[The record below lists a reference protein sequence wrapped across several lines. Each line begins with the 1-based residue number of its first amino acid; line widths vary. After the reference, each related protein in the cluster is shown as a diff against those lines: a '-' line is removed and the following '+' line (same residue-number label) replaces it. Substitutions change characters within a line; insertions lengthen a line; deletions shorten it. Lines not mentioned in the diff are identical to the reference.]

1 MKGRAGKSLAL
12 FALWIGLFVILL
24 VIDFP
29 IINTVFTAFKTAA
42 DISHSPPKFIF
53 TPVLDNFQYIFS
65 PRGYNF
71 ERYVGNSIIVALA
84 SSMLAIAVA
93 YPAGWAAVRLQGRL
107 TKAVVL
113 IALVFAVFPLIVVAM
128 PLVIL
133 MSKVGLAGT
142 RWALIIAHIFLM
154 SPGTLLLLMGF
165 FREVPREIEEAAV
178 VDGASTWQLLTR
190 VTLPIMVPGLAS
202 VFIMNIVASWNE
214 YLFAVLLTSRN
225 TITATVGAT
234 LFVGAYQILWGP
246 MAAAITVA
254 TIPTLL
260 FIFVSHR
267 TIVRGMTMGA
277 LKG

>member
-1 MKGRAGKSLAL
+1 MKRRTRKSLA
-12 FALWIGLFVILL
+12 FPALWIDLGLILL

-29 IINTVFTAFKTAA
+29 IINTVLTAFKTAPE
-42 DISHSPPKFIF
+42 ISHSPPVFIF
-53 TPVLDNFQYIFS
+53 APVLDNFDYIFS

-71 ERYVGNSIIVALA
+71 ERYVVNSIIVALT
-84 SSMLAIAVA
+84 SSVLAIVVS

-107 TKAVVL
+107 TRTVVL
-113 IALVFAVFPLIVVAM
+113 TALVFAVFPLIVIAM
-128 PLVIL
+128 PLVII
-133 MSKVGLAGT
+133 MSKVGLGGT
-142 RWALIIAHIFLM
+142 RWALIVAHIFLM
-154 SPGTLLLLMGF
+154 TPGTLLLLMGF
-165 FREVPREIEEAAV
+165 FREVPKEIEEAAL
-178 VDGASTWQLLTR
+178 VDGASTVQLLTR
-190 VTLPIMVPGLAS
+190 VTFPIMVPGLGS

-214 YLFAVLLTSRN
+214 YLFAVLLTSRD

-254 TIPTLL
+254 TLPTLL